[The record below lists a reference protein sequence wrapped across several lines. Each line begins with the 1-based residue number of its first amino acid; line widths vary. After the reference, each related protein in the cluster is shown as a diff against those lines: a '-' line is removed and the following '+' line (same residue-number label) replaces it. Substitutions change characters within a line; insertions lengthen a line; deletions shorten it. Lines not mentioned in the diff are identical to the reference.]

1 MTREEAIKILDGST
15 REETLYLYNVE
26 DRPYI
31 LACAENMALKAL
43 KSQIDWIPCDKEL
56 PPQPKENPL
65 FENKPLELYLVSLD
79 KSDYPWRAMWNG
91 KEFTDG
97 WNKVWPEAWQ
107 PLPESY
113 KGEEEEK

>member
-97 WNKVWPEAWQ
+97 CNKVWPEAWQ

-113 KGEEEEK
+113 KGE